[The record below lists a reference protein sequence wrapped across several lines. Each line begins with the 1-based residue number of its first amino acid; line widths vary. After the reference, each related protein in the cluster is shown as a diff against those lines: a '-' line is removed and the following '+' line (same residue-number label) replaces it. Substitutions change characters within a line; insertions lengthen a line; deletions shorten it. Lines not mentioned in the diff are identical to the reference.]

1 MSKGRVCL
9 AYSGGL
15 DTSTILKWLILEGY
29 TVVCFLANVGQ
40 EEDWAEVEKKA
51 LALGAERMVIEDLQ
65 REFVEEIVFR
75 AIQCNAIYEDR
86 YLLGTS
92 LARPIIARAQ
102 VRVAEQYNCDILSH
116 GCTGKGN
123 DQVRFELA
131 FKACNPKMKV
141 IAPWRMPEFIEKFQ
155 GRADLLKFAAENN
168 IPVSS
173 SPKAPWSMDD
183 NLVHCS
189 YEAGVLEDPDHSP
202 PKELWTRTVDPT
214 DAPDV
219 PYNFT
224 IHFEKGIPTKVI
236 TPEGEVTDSVA
247 LFKLLNKIGH
257 DNGVGRI
264 DIVENRFIGL
274 KSRGCYDTPGLTIA
288 RLAHLD
294 LEGLVMDA
302 KVRKLRDQ
310 FVTIEWSHCLYN
322 GMYFSPE
329 REFLENSLVY
339 SQENVTGEVRMSVYK
354 GAAYVLGRKSDASN
368 LYSQE
373 DASMD
378 SLEGFSPMDT
388 SGFIAIQA
396 IRLEKYG
403 LQKIKDGKPLTNAV
417 VPPELRAELSLRE
430 VSNPTIRMAC
440 AGALWSRV
448 GSRPGILRVVRQSSQ
463 LRPLPAAATSPVVR
477 CWRARY
483 SSKPESPKTVTIN
496 SKTYPVDPAWFN
508 VSSTILNLT
517 SRKLHLQ
524 KDHPVSITRQ
534 IIESVFPSPTYLSY
548 NNLDP
553 VVTAHENFDSLGF
566 PPSHPGRAKTD
577 TYYINSTTLLR
588 THTSAHEAE
597 LFTASK
603 SPGYLISADVF
614 RRDEIDKSHY
624 PVFHQM
630 EGARVWDRAAV
641 PHGDVV
647 SAIYKDLEA
656 LPKHDMIIEDP
667 NPHFHPE
674 RNPLQSSHTAEE
686 AEAVGKHLKRS
697 LELMVAEIFKRVKES
712 HARAGIAQSTEPLK
726 VRWVEAY
733 FPFTSPSWELEVW
746 YQDEWLEILGC
757 GVSQQHI
764 LNDAGVPSQIGWA
777 FGIGLERIAMLLF
790 QIPDIRLF
798 WSTDERFLSQFT
810 GVGDDLGKLKPFVG
824 FSRHPAC
831 YKDVSFWLPGHSKES
846 AAGGNDKGQ
855 REQWHENDLMEVV
868 RDVCGDVVEDVVLM
882 DSFTHPKTGRRS
894 VCYRVN
900 YRSLERTLTN
910 EEANGLHER
919 VKGEMVER
927 LGVEIR

>member
-40 EEDWAEVEKKA
+40 EEDWPEVEKKA
-51 LALGAERMVIEDLQ
+51 LALGAERMIIEDLQ

-75 AIQCNAIYEDR
+75 SIQCNAIYEDR

-102 VRVAEQYNCDILSH
+102 VRVAQQFNCDFLSH

-131 FKACNPKMKV
+131 FKACNPSMKV
-141 IAPWRMPEFIEKFQ
+141 IAPWRLPEFIEKFQ

-189 YEAGVLEDPDHSP
+189 YEAGVLEDPNHTP
-202 PKELWTRTVDPT
+202 PKELWTRTVDPV
-214 DAPDV
+214 DAPDA

-224 IHFEKGIPTKVI
+224 IYFEKGIPVKVV
-236 TPEGEVTDSVA
+236 TPEGEETDSVK

-310 FVTIEWSHCLYN
+310 FVTLEWSHCLYN

-329 REFLENSLVY
+329 REFLENSLVFA
-339 SQENVTGEVRMSVYK
+339 QENVTGEVRMQVYK
-354 GAAYVLGRKSDASN
+354 GSAYVLGRKSDSSN
-368 LYSQE
+368 LYSEQ

-388 SGFIAIQA
+388 TGFIAIQA

-403 LQKIKDGKPLTNAV
+403 LQKIKDGKPLTKVARAGNRSGLTAAV
-417 VPPELRAELSLRE
+417 RRSGHFQLSN
-430 VSNPTIRMAC
+430 SSSPA
-440 AGALWSRV
+440 SRCL
-448 GSRPGILRVVRQSSQ
+448 S
-463 LRPLPAAATSPVVR
+463 AA
-477 CWRARY
+477 Y
-483 SSKPESPKTVTIN
+483 SSGQHSTITIN
-496 SKTYPVDPAWFN
+496 NKTYPTDPWFN
-508 VSSTILNLT
+508 VPSTVLSLT

-524 KDHPVSITRQ
+524 KDHPVQITRQ
-534 IIESVFPSPTYLSY
+534 IIESVFPSPAYKTY
-548 NNLDP
+548 NEFDP
-553 VVTAHENFDSLGF
+553 VVSTHENFDSLGF
-566 PPSHPGRAKTD
+566 PPDHPGRAKTD
-577 TYYINSTTLLR
+577 TYYINSSTLLR
-588 THTSAHEAE
+588 THTSAHEAQ
-597 LFTASK
+597 LFCDSS
-603 SPGYLISADVF
+603 SPGYLISADVY
-614 RRDEIDKSHY
+614 RRDEVDRSHY

-630 EGARVWDRAAV
+630 EGARVWDRTKAAN
-641 PHGDVV
+641 GDLI
-647 SAIYKDLEA
+647 SAIKRDLEL
-656 LPKHDMIIEDP
+656 LPKHDMQVEDP
-667 NPHFHPE
+667 NPPFHEE
-674 RNPLQSSHTAEE
+674 RNPLQSSHHSAEE
-686 AEAVGKHLKRS
+686 ATLVGQHLKRS
-697 LELMVAEIFKRVKES
+697 LELMVNEVFILVK
-712 HARAGIAQSTEPLK
+712 AAGGITDSEPLK

-746 YQDEWLEILGC
+746 YQDEWLEVLGC
-757 GVSQQHI
+757 GVSQQQI
-764 LNDAGVPSQIGWA
+764 LIDAGVPNQIGWA

-790 QIPDIRLF
+790 RIPDIRLF
-798 WSTDERFLSQFT
+798 WSQDERFLGQFR
-810 GVGDDLGKLKPFVG
+810 GVSDDLRRLKAFVP

-831 YKDVSFWLPGHSKES
+831 YKDVSFWLGRQEM
-846 AAGGNDKGQ
+846 
-855 REQWHENDLMEVV
+855 HENDLMEVV
-868 RDVCGDVVEDVVLM
+868 RDVCGDVVEDVELT
-882 DSFTHPKTGRRS
+882 DEFTHPKTGRRS
-894 VCYRVN
+894 MCYRIN
-900 YRSLERTLTN
+900 YRSLERTLRNDETN
-910 EEANGLHER
+910 EMHER
-919 VKGEMVER
+919 VKGELVGR

>member
-75 AIQCNAIYEDR
+75 AVQCNAIYEDR

-224 IHFEKGIPTKVI
+224 IHFEKGIPSKVV

-403 LQKIKDGKPLTNAV
+403 LQKIKDGKPLT
-417 VPPELRAELSLRE
+417 
-430 VSNPTIRMAC
+430 
-440 AGALWSRV
+440 
-448 GSRPGILRVVRQSSQ
+448 
-463 LRPLPAAATSPVVR
+463 
-477 CWRARY
+477 
-483 SSKPESPKTVTIN
+483 K
-496 SKTYPVDPAWFN
+496 
-508 VSSTILNLT
+508 
-517 SRKLHLQ
+517 
-524 KDHPVSITRQ
+524 
-534 IIESVFPSPTYLSY
+534 
-548 NNLDP
+548 
-553 VVTAHENFDSLGF
+553 
-566 PPSHPGRAKTD
+566 
-577 TYYINSTTLLR
+577 
-588 THTSAHEAE
+588 
-597 LFTASK
+597 
-603 SPGYLISADVF
+603 
-614 RRDEIDKSHY
+614 
-624 PVFHQM
+624 
-630 EGARVWDRAAV
+630 
-641 PHGDVV
+641 
-647 SAIYKDLEA
+647 
-656 LPKHDMIIEDP
+656 
-667 NPHFHPE
+667 
-674 RNPLQSSHTAEE
+674 
-686 AEAVGKHLKRS
+686 
-697 LELMVAEIFKRVKES
+697 
-712 HARAGIAQSTEPLK
+712 
-726 VRWVEAY
+726 
-733 FPFTSPSWELEVW
+733 
-746 YQDEWLEILGC
+746 
-757 GVSQQHI
+757 
-764 LNDAGVPSQIGWA
+764 
-777 FGIGLERIAMLLF
+777 
-790 QIPDIRLF
+790 
-798 WSTDERFLSQFT
+798 
-810 GVGDDLGKLKPFVG
+810 
-824 FSRHPAC
+824 
-831 YKDVSFWLPGHSKES
+831 
-846 AAGGNDKGQ
+846 
-855 REQWHENDLMEVV
+855 
-868 RDVCGDVVEDVVLM
+868 
-882 DSFTHPKTGRRS
+882 
-894 VCYRVN
+894 
-900 YRSLERTLTN
+900 
-910 EEANGLHER
+910 
-919 VKGEMVER
+919 
-927 LGVEIR
+927 